1 MKNSVIT
8 IMLLCLSLLASA
20 QLDVKLTEG
29 LSTPQIMATTNI
41 EVNYSFKSVS
51 VAAGYIVPNTNL
63 ADLADVFYTRAGW
76 NIRIGEQIITP
87 SAGAGYHAFSTNSTK
102 YQQKGWYP
110 LAGVTYQSG
119 MLMQGRIVASIY
131 RTRNVTYVGAG
142 ISYTFKSK
150 RDGFN

>member
-1 MKNSVIT
+1 
-8 IMLLCLSLLASA
+8 MLLCLSLLASA

-87 SAGAGYHAFSTNSTK
+87 SAGAGYH
-102 YQQKGWYP
+102 GWYP